1 MALSRSRFLSCLM
14 AGAAALAL
22 PLAHAQAQSYPDRPI
37 KLVVPFAPGGATDI
51 LGRLLATSLGERL
64 GQPVVVENRPGA
76 GTVVA
81 GALVAKAPPDGYT
94 LLLGASTTLTL
105 NPVIR
110 NPLPYDPLRSF
121 TPLGLVADMG
131 LVLVAHNETP
141 ARTLPELVA
150 LAKTDPDKLSY
161 CSFGTGSSVHFGGEM
176 LKTATGMR
184 MVHVP
189 FNGSSPSLTALMGG
203 QVQVAVDTVVATTPL
218 IKAGKIR
225 PIAALGPQRLPLLP
239 QVPTVAESGYPGFA
253 MDTWFAFLA
262 PAGLP
267 APIQKKLEKAL
278 ADTMA
283 EPAMKKKLVDIGL
296 SPAWGPGSALQE
308 RIERELPQMRAVAA
322 RADIKVD

>member
-1 MALSRSRFLSCLM
+1 MCIR
-14 AGAAALAL
+14 
-22 PLAHAQAQSYPDRPI
+22 DRI

-105 NPVIR
+105 NPAIR

-150 LAKTDPDKLSY
+150 LAKADPDKLSY
-161 CSFGTGSSVHFGGEM
+161 GSFGTGSSVHFGGEM

-225 PIAALGPQRLPLLP
+225 PIAALGPQRLALLP

-278 ADTMA
+278 ADAMA

-296 SPAWGPGSALQE
+296 SPAWGPASALQE

>member
-1 MALSRSRFLSCLM
+1 MNRITRV
-14 AGAAALAL
+14 AAACALA
-22 PLAHAQAQSYPDRPI
+22 AATIAAAMSSAWAQAWPARPVNLI
-37 KLVVPFAPGGATDI
+37 VPFPAGGTTDVLARA
-51 LGRLLATSLGERL
+51 LGQELSKSL

-76 GTVVA
+76 CTVVA

-105 NPVIR
+105 NPAIR

-150 LAKTDPDKLSY
+150 LAKADPDKLSY
-161 CSFGTGSSVHFGGEM
+161 GSFGTGSSVHFGGEM

-225 PIAALGPQRLPLLP
+225 PIAALGPQRLALLP

-278 ADTMA
+278 ADAMA
-283 EPAMKKKLVDIGL
+283 EPAMRKKLVDIGL
-296 SPAWGPGSALQE
+296 SPAWGPASALQE